1 MNENIAFIINFN
13 SFSTPPPQKKKNKQT
28 NSSNN
33 NNKQISLEH

>member
-13 SFSTPPPQKKKNKQT
+13 SFSTPPPPKKNKQT

>member
-13 SFSTPPPQKKKNKQT
+13 PFSTPPPPKKKKQT
-28 NSSNN
+28 NSNNN

>member
-13 SFSTPPPQKKKNKQT
+13 SFSTPPPPKKKT

>member
-13 SFSTPPPQKKKNKQT
+13 SFSTPPPQKKNKQT
-28 NSSNN
+28 NSNDN